1 MAPRRPK
8 VVPNDQTTSYF
19 QCAKSSQGTKL
30 WLLLPVSIR
39 RCQRRRFFSLL
50 HNHGRGSPTKIWVVK
65 TKKDIMNTWYHT
77 LCHQSEEML
86 YYNHIFVPWQPSRG
100 PAWRRG
106 VIFDSRGVPG
116 QDLNCGKYY
125 SNEFEQ
131 SRFSWFSYAC
141 TLYVVHKHWFNTWY
155 EQGLTLNIHLCKRR
169 RRRRHPCLSPLSW
182 LPMTSGGI
190 LIYGCAVQ
198 GNALWVKANNGII
211 SNNFW
216 KLSLI
221 LWLCGA
227 RQVECKRIF
236 KKGKFF

>member
-1 MAPRRPK
+1 MAPRRLK
-8 VVPNDQTTSYF
+8 VFKNDQTTSYF

-30 WLLLPVSIR
+30 WMLLPVSIR

-50 HNHGRGSPTKIWVVK
+50 HNHGRGSPTKIWVVA
-65 TKKDIMNTWYHT
+65 TKKDNIMNTWYLT

-86 YYNHIFVPWQPSRG
+86 YCHIFVPWQPSRG

-131 SRFSWFSYAC
+131 SRFSWFLYAC
-141 TLYVVHKHWFNTWY
+141 INNKHWFNTLY
-155 EQGLTLNIHLCKRR
+155 EQGLTLNIRLCKRR
-169 RRRRHPCLSPLSW
+169 RRRRHLCLSPLSW

-190 LIYGCAVQ
+190 LICGCAEKSTICL
-198 GNALWVKANNGII
+198 ACAHWVNVTVLFSHYDII
-211 SNNFW
+211 HGSTIKGRG
-216 KLSLI
+216 KLN
-221 LWLCGA
+221 
-227 RQVECKRIF
+227 
-236 KKGKFF
+236 

>member
-1 MAPRRPK
+1 M
-8 VVPNDQTTSYF
+8 QIF
-19 QCAKSSQGTKL
+19 WQISSQGPKL
-30 WLLLPVSIR
+30 WILLPVSVR

-50 HNHGRGSPTKIWVVK
+50 HNHGWGSPTKFWVVT
-65 TKKDIMNTWYHT
+65 TKIDNIMNIWYHT

-131 SRFSWFSYAC
+131 SRFAWF
-141 TLYVVHKHWFNTWY
+141 LYVCINNKHWFNTLW
-155 EQGLTLNIHLCKRR
+155 G
-169 RRRRHPCLSPLSW
+169 SPWISVCVRGG
-182 LPMTSGGI
+182 GGI
-190 LIYGCAVQ
+190 SVCLLFLGHRWHLLGFSILIWLCS
-198 GNALWVKANNGII
+198 ALWYGQWKECNK
-211 SNNFW
+211 NFGT
-216 KLSLI
+216 LSLI

-227 RQVECKRIF
+227 RQVKCKRVI
-236 KKGKFF
+236 